1 MNFNERST
9 KRVLSTTLLSL
20 IPFLIMTIAARSER
34 SFLYEN
40 FDLIKNE
47 MPINIM
53 TIFLSLIIMVMSYGI
68 VSLFLCGITSELDF
82 STILIIPMALET
94 VFLSITPLSI
104 LWILVIKIS
113 IDLLLMFFY
122 LNRKFNIFVIS
133 KNILNNFEKEIN

>member
-1 MNFNERST
+1 MNFNERSM
-9 KRVLSTTLLSL
+9 KRTLTTALLSL
-20 IPFLIMTIAARSER
+20 IPFSVMTIAARSER

-40 FDLIKNE
+40 FNLRKND
-47 MPINIM
+47 ILVNIM

-82 STILIIPMALET
+82 SMILIIPMALET
-94 VFLSITPLSI
+94 VFLSITPLSM

>member
-1 MNFNERST
+1 MNVNERST

-53 TIFLSLIIMVMSYGI
+53 TIFLSLILMVMFYGL
-68 VSLFLCGITSELDF
+68 VSLFLYGITSELDF
-82 STILIIPMALET
+82 SMILIIPMALET

-113 IDLLLMFFY
+113 IDLMLMFFY
-122 LNRKFNIFVIS
+122 LNRGFNVFLIRKKAI
-133 KNILNNFEKEIN
+133 NNFKKELK

>member
-1 MNFNERST
+1 MNFNERSM
-9 KRVLSTTLLSL
+9 KSTLTTALLSL
-20 IPFLIMTIAARSER
+20 IPFSVMTIAARSER

-40 FDLIKNE
+40 FDLIKND
-47 MPINIM
+47 ISVNIM

-82 STILIIPMALET
+82 SMILIIPMALET
-94 VFLSITPLSI
+94 VFLSITPLSM
-104 LWILVIKIS
+104 LWVLVIKIS